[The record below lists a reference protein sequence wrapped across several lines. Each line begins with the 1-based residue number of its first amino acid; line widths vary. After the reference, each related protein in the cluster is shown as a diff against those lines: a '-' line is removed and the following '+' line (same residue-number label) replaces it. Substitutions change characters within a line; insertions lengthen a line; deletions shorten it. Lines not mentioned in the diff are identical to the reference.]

1 VKQSGKLARKSVQRA
16 NGLMARGRPDQA
28 LQVFEQARRT
38 APGVFEVHFG
48 LARARQALG
57 DAAGAV
63 DAFSTAL
70 DHAPDGDP
78 RTLLALGQLARDLKA
93 SEQAVGFFRA
103 AALATPG
110 SVDAQTGL
118 AHAMRDLGRQEDAV
132 ELLQSALQLSPEE
145 DALWTA
151 LGVVMADLEDHAN
164 AETFLREALRLNP
177 RNGAAAGNLA
187 EVLFAMARP
196 DAASQAYAQALKL
209 RPDDAALR
217 FNHALFALGTGDL
230 AHGWR
235 DYEAR
240 LDRAFPGYVRRDL
253 KLKRWDGREMP
264 AGRLLVVAEQGV
276 GDELHFLHCIDDA
289 RARVAEL
296 WWECD
301 PRLLDL
307 CQRSFPGVNFVP
319 WQASDVPG
327 FHRGYAWLKEAPKF
341 DAMIEAGSLQ
351 TLFRRDPLRFPA
363 HPPRLKPAVNVEPS
377 ARLRIGISWT
387 SIHRN
392 RLRDRGYVPLDQW
405 GDVLTIPDVEWVN
418 LQYGAVEQE
427 LAAAERQFD
436 VRVHRESGLD
446 LKDDFD
452 GTAALIAG
460 LDLVIAPTNTVRQL
474 AGSIGVPSLV
484 LSRLPYEFA
493 LGQAEN
499 PFFPH
504 MRDIVRLPDGNWQ
517 RVMATV
523 AAEVTALRNRRGDQG
538 RASVAGG

>member
-1 VKQSGKLARKSVQRA
+1 MKQSGKLALKSVQRA

-28 LQVFEQARRT
+28 LQVFEQARRA

-57 DAAGAV
+57 DAPGAV
-63 DAFSTAL
+63 DAFTTAL
-70 DHAPDGDP
+70 DHAPEGDP

-132 ELLQSALQLSPEE
+132 ELLQSALQLAPEAG
-145 DALWTA
+145 ALWTA

-164 AETFLREALRLNP
+164 AETFLREALRLDP
-177 RNGAAAGNLA
+177 ANGAAAGNLA
-187 EVLFAMARP
+187 EVLFAMDRP
-196 DAASQAYAQALKL
+196 DAASQAYDQARKL
-209 RPDDAALR
+209 RPTDAALR

-230 AHGWR
+230 VTGWR

-240 LDRAFPGYVRRDL
+240 LDRSFPGHVRRNL
-253 KLKRWDGREMP
+253 KLKRWDGRDLP

-301 PRLLDL
+301 PRLLNL
-307 CQRSFPGVNFVP
+307 CQRSFPDVNFVP

-327 FHRGYAWLKEAPKF
+327 FHRGYDWLKEAPKF
-341 DAMIEAGSLQ
+341 DVMIEAGSLQ
-351 TLFRRDPLRFPA
+351 TLFRRDPACFPA
-363 HPPRLKPAVNVEPS
+363 RPPRLKPATVAKLNGP
-377 ARLRIGISWT
+377 LRIGVSWT

-405 GDVLTIPDVEWVN
+405 GDVFAMPGVEWVN
-418 LQYGAVEQE
+418 LQYGSVEQE
-427 LAAAERQFD
+427 LAAAEQRFG
-436 VRVHRESGLD
+436 VSFHREAGLD

-474 AGSIGVPSLV
+474 AGSLGVPSLV

-504 MRDIVRLPDGNWQ
+504 MRDIVRLPDGDWR
-517 RVMATV
+517 RVMRTV
-523 AAEVTALRNRRGDQG
+523 AAEVTGLRNRQLS
-538 RASVAGG
+538 A